1 MKAPMILGL
10 ALASVLALTS
20 CDEASKLAGEV
31 DGTCTG

>member
-1 MKAPMILGL
+1 MILGL

-31 DGTCTG
+31 EGT